1 MEEVW
6 LVVGRASC
14 HCWCSTSID
23 SAVCPLWI
31 NRLLRSRPPLRH
43 MERGAVAGAG
53 RLLRR
58 LDAALDHVADV
69 EFIAWPKYENVD
81 RCSFKSQDFLGQLLR
96 HVAAFFYR

>member
-31 NRLLRSRPPLRH
+31 NKLLRSRPPLRH
-43 MERGAVAGAG
+43 MERGAVAEAG

-58 LDAALDHVADV
+58 LDATLDNAADV
-69 EFIAWPKYENVD
+69 EFIAWQD
-81 RCSFKSQDFLGQLLR
+81 MKS
-96 HVAAFFYR
+96 